1 MSDELGI
8 PRAPVYRVTRQRG
21 PDPLTRRLMLIAG
34 GLSVA
39 LVAIVVLWS
48 SVGRHSGAVPVV
60 QADPRP
66 VRMKPADPGGMQIP
80 GLSADAGSAGDTAA
94 PDKLAPAPEAPD
106 PQALSHL
113 RTAAA
118 TPPAAV
124 PPPVAVSVPQ
134 AVVPAAPPARSVAAT
149 AVKPVAV
156 AAAPVSPERHAA
168 PAVAHPAPGG
178 TLVQLAAVGSEAA
191 AKQEW
196 DRLAHRM
203 PSVLGARRPVI
214 SKIDH
219 DGHELW
225 RVRTGAFAT
234 EAEAGEFCQQ
244 VRAKGAGCTVAA
256 F

>member
-1 MSDELGI
+1 VSDELGI

-39 LVAIVVLWS
+39 LVAIIVLWS
-48 SVGRHSGAVPVV
+48 SVGHHSGAVPVV

-80 GLSADAGSAGDTAA
+80 GLSADAGSAGDAAA

-118 TPPAAV
+118 PQ
-124 PPPVAVSVPQ
+124 PPVAVSVPQ
-134 AVVPAAPPARSVAAT
+134 AVGPAAPPAHPVAAT

-156 AAAPVSPERHAA
+156 AAAPASPERHAA

-196 DRLAHRM
+196 ERLAHRM

-214 SKIDH
+214 SKVDH

-225 RVRTGAFAT
+225 RVRTGAFTT
-234 EAEAGEFCQQ
+234 EAEASEFCQT